1 MVGRMKG
8 MGTERG
14 EWRERRSR
22 GERGRTL
29 AMLQLDFVSRLP
41 APQTPAQSALF
52 PAKPAS
58 QA

>member
-1 MVGRMKG
+1 MKG